1 MSDELRPLTPDEEQ
15 RLESLLSGKRT
26 NEKHRIVPLSAQE
39 AARMLDEAAGIMHRA
54 RKLVMCLRAS
64 KEARLVIQE
73 IDEWTLRR

>member
-1 MSDELRPLTPDEEQ
+1 MSDYRPLTADEQ
-15 RLESLLSGKRT
+15 VRLDNLLSGKRT
-26 NEKHRIVPLSAQE
+26 NQKDRIVPLSAQE